1 MAEDYDED
9 EDVRPQTVHVNLD
22 PQLLM
27 LLREIHYLQAE
38 PFLLK
43 LPGPARELLRNTNSK
58 ELRTTATRLE
68 TITSKYNVVMK
79 SISDY
84 ELPLF
89 ERNLAKIDH
98 VCFVLMFCQEVSY
111 FRRFSFMICVVY

>member
-27 LLREIHYLQAE
+27 LLREIHYMSSE
-38 PFLLK
+38 PFNIK

-58 ELRTTATRLE
+58 V
-68 TITSKYNVVMK
+68 I
-79 SISDY
+79 
-84 ELPLF
+84 
-89 ERNLAKIDH
+89 
-98 VCFVLMFCQEVSY
+98 
-111 FRRFSFMICVVY
+111 

>member
-1 MAEDYDED
+1 MAEDYDEE

-98 VCFVLMFCQEVSY
+98 VCLISIFFKEKHHI
-111 FRRFSFMICVVY
+111 F